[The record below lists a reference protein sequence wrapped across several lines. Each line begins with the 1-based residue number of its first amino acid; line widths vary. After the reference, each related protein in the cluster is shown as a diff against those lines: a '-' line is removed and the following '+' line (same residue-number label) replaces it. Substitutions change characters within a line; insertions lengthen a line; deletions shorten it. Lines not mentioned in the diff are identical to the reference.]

1 MPMAVNREQKHYYS
15 DNRHYYSDYTIT
27 TACATTAG
35 RAPIYSLT
43 SEGFPTFPVPPLTT
57 AAHMFSY
64 ERRQPTLKGALS
76 WGQDGDT
83 EVAESVRRRG
93 RGCEGGQIIPQMPTL
108 ADVRAF
114 ERERRSA
121 TPPCMPTLWDAK
133 AFDQRAHSRAAAA
146 AALRS
151 LASPGSDSGSRLESQ
166 TSQRRRREA
175 FAKQWWIDSVV
186 AKGKMPQ
193 VRSHTAD

>member
-1 MPMAVNREQKHYYS
+1 
-15 DNRHYYSDYTIT
+15 
-27 TACATTAG
+27 
-35 RAPIYSLT
+35 
-43 SEGFPTFPVPPLTT
+43 
-57 AAHMFSY
+57 MFSY

-133 AFDQRAHSRAAAA
+133 AFDQKAHSRAAAA